1 MTSRCAS
8 SRQSDDADQ
17 RRPARPAVRC
27 IGLSV
32 AAGARRARSIGASA
46 RSASLIEA
54 ASGKTSITSGI
65 DRDDVRA
72 LPVSRHRRAPRCVRK
87 LVLRAHGV
95 TIGGECAG
103 CFFIGPPL
111 PRGRQPCRNE
121 PCSRRSFGMS
131 HYQKTLA
138 ARHPKQKV
146 SLGVHGMHAT
156 GCPRQRIRLEGGI
169 GPETEAWY
177 GGVSLRTASTEG
189 SPEPEGPD
197 VQRCG

>member
-1 MTSRCAS
+1 
-8 SRQSDDADQ
+8 
-17 RRPARPAVRC
+17 
-27 IGLSV
+27 
-32 AAGARRARSIGASA
+32 
-46 RSASLIEA
+46 
-54 ASGKTSITSGI
+54 
-65 DRDDVRA
+65 
-72 LPVSRHRRAPRCVRK
+72 
-87 LVLRAHGV
+87 
-95 TIGGECAG
+95 
-103 CFFIGPPL
+103 
-111 PRGRQPCRNE
+111 
-121 PCSRRSFGMS
+121 MS

-156 GCPRQRIRLEGGI
+156 GCPRQRIRLKGGI